1 MYGQCRGQ
9 TVREVVHYSECPLSE
24 VPLYIII
31 VSPMYVA
38 IIHAQVYLRCWGE
51 REPSWLVV
59 WSSLLVVQF
68 KLALSIFGELRMIN
82 L

>member
-24 VPLYIII
+24 VPLCIII
-31 VSPMYVA
+31 VSPMYV
-38 IIHAQVYLRCWGE
+38 HAQGYLRCWGE

-68 KLALSIFGELRMIN
+68 KLALSISGELRMIN